1 MDTDSANPQQSA
13 LDTLRDCAIRFCAE
27 FDAAETG
34 SDIGLLRRM
43 NELIPELY
51 MHAAR
56 LPDIDPWA
64 ATPDAEHEDEPD
76 NSESASSVRESEAE
90 SHASLTRM
98 SDWSWAREA
107 LGNLLGSK
115 NRYRAVF
122 DPVGRG
128 KEKAALD
135 CTIADDLAEIYAD
148 IKRELYL
155 DEHRSEIPQDD
166 SERLWHWRFQFK
178 SHWGT
183 RHAVHVLAAIAWL
196 VNEYWDEYEDEW
208 STELDS
214 SAQT

>member
-1 MDTDSANPQQSA
+1 MDTDSANQQQLA
-13 LDTLRDCAIRFCAE
+13 LDNLRDCAKRFCAAIE
-27 FDAAETG
+27 AADSG
-34 SDIGLLRRM
+34 SDIGFLRRM

-64 ATPDAEHEDEPD
+64 AKPDAEHEDEQD
-76 NSESASSVRESEAE
+76 NSESTSPVRESEAE
-90 SHASLTRM
+90 SHASLARM

-107 LGNLLGSK
+107 LGNLLGLK

-128 KEKAALD
+128 KEKDALD

-155 DEHRSEIPQDD
+155 DEHWSEIPQDE

-183 RHAVHVLAAIAWL
+183 RHATMVLPAIAWL
-196 VNEYWDEYEDEW
+196 VNEFWDEWEDEW
-208 STELDS
+208 STELES